1 MLAIEIFQ
9 SYVECISCHVMQ
21 TLHLSRNIYIQ
32 CLDFVK
38 RYSIKNKWLMEKTK
52 TEMIGDGKEGEEKK
66 KKVLV
71 KANDTLLKLVMRN
84 KISTCSR
91 KR

>member
-38 RYSIKNKWLMEKTK
+38 RYSIKNKWLMEKTI
-52 TEMIGDGKEGEEKK
+52 TEKIGDGKEGEEKK
-66 KKVLV
+66 KVLV
-71 KANDTLLKLVMRN
+71 KANSTDLKQVMRN
-84 KISTCSR
+84 KISSCSR